1 MTARPS
7 KRPLMS
13 DLYEYQAIDGS
24 SKGPVSLVLLIQAR
38 NHGRLS
44 NRTLV
49 RKLPDGC
56 WQPLSS
62 FIPSMTVMDADM
74 EEAVMPEP
82 EPEFRNSV
90 PAWSGKR
97 CWTRIIQGWCSFE
110 GRAGKQEMRE
120 VYSTVGVVWLAA
132 AGVPTIVKSGFFSI
146 SPLVE
151 LLFPLAYVALPVL
164 FLPLA
169 ATMVR
174 RLHDV
179 GRSGLCLVWLAV
191 PVAGWLLLLYL
202 CYGESLPGKNKY
214 GDPPWN

>member
-1 MTARPS
+1 
-7 KRPLMS
+7 MS
-13 DLYEYQAIDGS
+13 DLYEYRAIDGS
-24 SKGPVSLVLLIQAR
+24 SKGPVSLALLIQAR

-49 RKLPDGC
+49 RKLSGGD
-56 WQPLSS
+56 WRPLSS

-74 EEAVMPEP
+74 GESALPES
-82 EPEFRNSV
+82 ETEFGAAIPV
-90 PAWSGKR
+90 
-97 CWTRIIQGWCSFE
+97 WTRKKYWARIIKGWCSFE

-120 VYSTVGVVWLAA
+120 VYSSAGIIWVALAS
-132 AGVPTIVKSGFFSI
+132 VPAIVKGGFFSV
-146 SPLVE
+146 SPLME
-151 LLFPLAYVALPVL
+151 LLFPLAYIVLPVL

-179 GRSGLCLVWLAV
+179 GRSGLCLVWLVV

-202 CYGESLPGKNKY
+202 CYGESLPGPNKY

>member
-1 MTARPS
+1 
-7 KRPLMS
+7 MS

-44 NRTLV
+44 NRTMV
-49 RKLPDGC
+49 RKLPAGG

-74 EEAVMPEP
+74 EESAMPEP
-82 EPEFRNSV
+82 ETGFEPAL
-90 PAWSGKR
+90 PAWTRKKY
-97 CWTRIIQGWCSFE
+97 WMRIIKGWCSFE

-120 VYSTVGVVWLAA
+120 VYSSVGVAWLAV
-132 AGVPTIVKSGFFSI
+132 AGGPAIVKSGFFSV
-146 SPLVE
+146 SPMME
-151 LLFPLAYVALPVL
+151 LFFPLAYVVLPVL

-179 GRSGLCLVWLAV
+179 GKSGLFLIWLAV
-191 PVAGWLLLLYL
+191 PVAGWLLLWYL
-202 CYGESLPGKNKY
+202 SYGESLPGENKY
-214 GDPPWN
+214 GEPPWN

>member
-1 MTARPS
+1 
-7 KRPLMS
+7 MS

-24 SKGPVSLVLLIQAR
+24 SKGPVSLMLLIQAR

-44 NRTLV
+44 NRTMV
-49 RKLPDGC
+49 RKLPAGG

-74 EEAVMPEP
+74 EESAMPEP
-82 EPEFRNSV
+82 ETGFEPAI
-90 PAWSGKR
+90 PAWTRKKY
-97 CWTRIIQGWCSFE
+97 WMRIIKGWCSFE

-120 VYSTVGVVWLAA
+120 VYSIVGVAWLAV
-132 AGVPTIVKSGFFSI
+132 AGGPAIVKSGFFSV
-146 SPLVE
+146 SPMME
-151 LLFPLAYVALPVL
+151 LFFPLAYVVLPVL

-179 GRSGLCLVWLAV
+179 GKSGLFLIWLAV

-202 CYGESLPGKNKY
+202 CYGESLPGENKY
-214 GDPPWN
+214 GDQPWN

>member
-1 MTARPS
+1 
-7 KRPLMS
+7 MS

-44 NRTLV
+44 NRTMV
-49 RKLPDGC
+49 RKLPAGG

-62 FIPSMTVMDADM
+62 FIPSMTVMDADV
-74 EEAVMPEP
+74 EESAMPEP
-82 EPEFRNSV
+82 ETGFEPAL
-90 PAWSGKR
+90 PAWTRKKY
-97 CWTRIIQGWCSFE
+97 WMRIIKGWCSFE

-120 VYSTVGVVWLAA
+120 VYSSVGVAWLAV
-132 AGVPTIVKSGFFSI
+132 AGGPAIVKSGFFSV
-146 SPLVE
+146 SPMME
-151 LLFPLAYVALPVL
+151 LFFPLAYVVLPVL

-179 GRSGLCLVWLAV
+179 GKSGLFLIWLAV
-191 PVAGWLLLLYL
+191 PVAGWLLLWYL
-202 CYGESLPGKNKY
+202 SYGESLPGENKY

>member
-1 MTARPS
+1 
-7 KRPLMS
+7 MS

-44 NRTLV
+44 NRTMV
-49 RKLPDGC
+49 RKLPAGG

-74 EEAVMPEP
+74 EESAMPEP
-82 EPEFRNSV
+82 ETGFEPAL
-90 PAWSGKR
+90 PAWIR
-97 CWTRIIQGWCSFE
+97 YWMRIIKGWCSFE

-120 VYSTVGVVWLAA
+120 VYSSVGVAWLAV
-132 AGVPTIVKSGFFSI
+132 AGGPAIVKSGFFSV
-146 SPLVE
+146 SPMME
-151 LLFPLAYVALPVL
+151 LFFPLAYVVLPVL

-169 ATMVR
+169 AMMVR

-179 GRSGLCLVWLAV
+179 GKSGLFLIWLAV

-202 CYGESLPGKNKY
+202 CYGESLPGENKY

>member
-1 MTARPS
+1 
-7 KRPLMS
+7 MS

-44 NRTLV
+44 NRTMV
-49 RKLPDGC
+49 RKLPAGG

-74 EEAVMPEP
+74 EESAMPEP
-82 EPEFRNSV
+82 ETGFEPAI
-90 PAWSGKR
+90 PAWTRKKY
-97 CWTRIIQGWCSFE
+97 WMRIIKGWCSFE

-120 VYSTVGVVWLAA
+120 VYSIVGVAWLAV
-132 AGVPTIVKSGFFSI
+132 AGGPAIVKSGFFSV
-146 SPLVE
+146 SPMIE
-151 LLFPLAYVALPVL
+151 LFFPLAYVVLPVL

-179 GRSGLCLVWLAV
+179 GKSGLSLIWLAV
-191 PVAGWLLLLYL
+191 PVVGWLLLLYL
-202 CYGESLPGKNKY
+202 CYGESLPGENKY

>member
-1 MTARPS
+1 
-7 KRPLMS
+7 MS

-24 SKGPVSLVLLIQAR
+24 SKGPASLVLLIQAR

-49 RKLPDGC
+49 RRLPDGG
-56 WQPLSS
+56 WQPLAS

-74 EEAVMPEP
+74 EESSMPEP
-82 EPEFRNSV
+82 GTGSV
-90 PAWSGKR
+90 IPAWTRKKY
-97 CWTRIIQGWCSFE
+97 WTRIIKGWCSFE

-120 VYSTVGVVWLAA
+120 VYSTMGIAWLVV
-132 AGVPTIVKSGFFSI
+132 AGGPSIVKSGFFSV
-146 SPLVE
+146 SPLLE
-151 LLFPLAYVALPVL
+151 LLFPLAYVVLPVL

-179 GRSGLCLVWLAV
+179 GRSGLCLVWLVV
-191 PVAGWLLLLYL
+191 PVLGWLLLWYL
-202 CYGESLPGKNKY
+202 CYGESQLGENKY

>member
-1 MTARPS
+1 
-7 KRPLMS
+7 MS

-44 NRTLV
+44 NRTMV
-49 RKLPDGC
+49 RKLPAGD

-74 EEAVMPEP
+74 EESAMPEP
-82 EPEFRNSV
+82 ETGFEPAI
-90 PAWSGKR
+90 PAWTRKKY
-97 CWTRIIQGWCSFE
+97 WMRIIKGWCSFE

-120 VYSTVGVVWLAA
+120 VYSIVGVAWLAV
-132 AGVPTIVKSGFFSI
+132 AGGPAIVKSGFFSV
-146 SPLVE
+146 SPMME
-151 LLFPLAYVALPVL
+151 LFFPLAYVVLPVL

-179 GRSGLCLVWLAV
+179 GKSGLSLIWLAV
-191 PVAGWLLLLYL
+191 PVVGWLLLLYL
-202 CYGESLPGKNKY
+202 CYGESLPGENKY

>member
-1 MTARPS
+1 
-7 KRPLMS
+7 MS

-44 NRTLV
+44 NRTMV
-49 RKLPDGC
+49 RKLPAGD

-74 EEAVMPEP
+74 EEAAMPEP
-82 EPEFRNSV
+82 ETGFEPAI
-90 PAWSGKR
+90 PAWTRKKY
-97 CWTRIIQGWCSFE
+97 WMRIIKGWCSFE

-120 VYSTVGVVWLAA
+120 VYSIVGVAWLAV
-132 AGVPTIVKSGFFSI
+132 AGGPAIVKSGFFSV
-146 SPLVE
+146 SPMME
-151 LLFPLAYVALPVL
+151 LFFPLAYVVLPVL

-179 GRSGLCLVWLAV
+179 GKSGLSLIWLAV
-191 PVAGWLLLLYL
+191 PVVGWLLLLYL
-202 CYGESLPGKNKY
+202 CYGESLPGENKY

>member
-1 MTARPS
+1 
-7 KRPLMS
+7 MS

-44 NRTLV
+44 NRTMV
-49 RKLPDGC
+49 RKLPAGG

-62 FIPSMTVMDADM
+62 FIPSMTVMDADV
-74 EEAVMPEP
+74 EESAMPEP
-82 EPEFRNSV
+82 ETGFEPAL
-90 PAWSGKR
+90 PAWTRKKY
-97 CWTRIIQGWCSFE
+97 WMRIIKGWCSFE

-120 VYSTVGVVWLAA
+120 VYSIVGVAWLAV
-132 AGVPTIVKSGFFSI
+132 AGGPAIVKSGFFSV
-146 SPLVE
+146 SPMME
-151 LLFPLAYVALPVL
+151 LFFPLAYVVLPVL

-179 GRSGLCLVWLAV
+179 GKSGLSLIWLAV

-202 CYGESLPGKNKY
+202 CYGESLPGENKY

>member
-1 MTARPS
+1 
-7 KRPLMS
+7 MS

-44 NRTLV
+44 NRTMV
-49 RKLPDGC
+49 RKLPAGD
-56 WQPLSS
+56 WQALSS

-74 EEAVMPEP
+74 EESAMPEP
-82 EPEFRNSV
+82 ETGFEPAI
-90 PAWSGKR
+90 PAWTRKKY
-97 CWTRIIQGWCSFE
+97 WMRIIKGWCSFE

-120 VYSTVGVVWLAA
+120 VYSIVGVAWLAV
-132 AGVPTIVKSGFFSI
+132 AGGPAIVKSGFFSV
-146 SPLVE
+146 SPMME
-151 LLFPLAYVALPVL
+151 LFFPLAYVVLPVL

-179 GRSGLCLVWLAV
+179 GKSGLSLIWLAV
-191 PVAGWLLLLYL
+191 PVVGWLLLLYL
-202 CYGESLPGKNKY
+202 CYGESLPGENKY

>member
-1 MTARPS
+1 
-7 KRPLMS
+7 MS

-44 NRTLV
+44 NRTMV
-49 RKLPDGC
+49 RKLPAGG

-74 EEAVMPEP
+74 EESAMPEP
-82 EPEFRNSV
+82 ETGFEPAI
-90 PAWSGKR
+90 PAWTRKKY
-97 CWTRIIQGWCSFE
+97 WMRIIKGWCSFE

-120 VYSTVGVVWLAA
+120 VYSIVGVAWLAA
-132 AGVPTIVKSGFFSI
+132 AGGPAIVKSGFFSV
-146 SPLVE
+146 SPMME
-151 LLFPLAYVALPVL
+151 LFFPLAYVVLPVL

-179 GRSGLCLVWLAV
+179 GKSGLFLIWLAV

-202 CYGESLPGKNKY
+202 CYGESLPGENKY
-214 GDPPWN
+214 GEPPWN

>member
-1 MTARPS
+1 
-7 KRPLMS
+7 MS

-44 NRTLV
+44 NRTMV
-49 RKLPDGC
+49 RKLPAGG

-62 FIPSMTVMDADM
+62 FIPSMTVMDADV
-74 EEAVMPEP
+74 EESAMPEP
-82 EPEFRNSV
+82 ETGFEPAI
-90 PAWSGKR
+90 PAWTRKKY
-97 CWTRIIQGWCSFE
+97 WMRIIKGWCSFE

-120 VYSTVGVVWLAA
+120 VYSSVGVAWLAV
-132 AGVPTIVKSGFFSI
+132 AGGPAIVKSGFFSV
-146 SPLVE
+146 SPMME
-151 LLFPLAYVALPVL
+151 LFFPLAYVVLPVL

-179 GRSGLCLVWLAV
+179 GKSGLSLIWLAV
-191 PVAGWLLLLYL
+191 PVVGWLLLLYL
-202 CYGESLPGKNKY
+202 CYGESLPGENKY
-214 GDPPWN
+214 GEPPWN

>member
-1 MTARPS
+1 
-7 KRPLMS
+7 MS

-44 NRTLV
+44 NRTMV
-49 RKLPDGC
+49 RKLPAGG

-74 EEAVMPEP
+74 EESAMPEP
-82 EPEFRNSV
+82 ETGFEPAI
-90 PAWSGKR
+90 PAWTRKKY
-97 CWTRIIQGWCSFE
+97 WMRIIKGWCSFE

-120 VYSTVGVVWLAA
+120 VYSIVGVAWLAV
-132 AGVPTIVKSGFFSI
+132 AGGPAIVKSGFFSV
-146 SPLVE
+146 SPMME
-151 LLFPLAYVALPVL
+151 LFFPLAYVVLPVL

-179 GRSGLCLVWLAV
+179 GKSGLSLIWLAV
-191 PVAGWLLLLYL
+191 PVVGWLLLLYL
-202 CYGESLPGKNKY
+202 CYGESLPGENKY

>member
-49 RKLPDGC
+49 RKLPDGG

-62 FIPSMTVMDADM
+62 FIPSITFMEADM
-74 EEAVMPEP
+74 EEAAMPEP
-82 EPEFRNSV
+82 EPEFR
-90 PAWSGKR
+90 KR
-97 CWTRIIQGWCSFE
+97 YWTRIIKGWCSFE

-132 AGVPTIVKSGFFSI
+132 AGVPFIVKSGSFSI

-202 CYGESLPGKNKY
+202 CYGESLPGENKY

>member
-1 MTARPS
+1 
-7 KRPLMS
+7 MS

-44 NRTLV
+44 NRTMV
-49 RKLPDGC
+49 RKLPAGG

-74 EEAVMPEP
+74 EESAMPEP
-82 EPEFRNSV
+82 ETGFEPAI
-90 PAWSGKR
+90 PAWTRKKY
-97 CWTRIIQGWCSFE
+97 WMRIIKGWCSFE

-120 VYSTVGVVWLAA
+120 VYSIVGVAWLAV
-132 AGVPTIVKSGFFSI
+132 AGGPAIVKSGFFSV
-146 SPLVE
+146 SPMME
-151 LLFPLAYVALPVL
+151 LFFPLAYVVLPVL

-179 GRSGLCLVWLAV
+179 GKSGLFLIWLAV

-202 CYGESLPGKNKY
+202 CYGESLPGENKY
-214 GDPPWN
+214 GEPPWN

>member
-1 MTARPS
+1 
-7 KRPLMS
+7 MS

-44 NRTLV
+44 NRTMV
-49 RKLPDGC
+49 RKLPAGG

-74 EEAVMPEP
+74 EESAMPEP
-82 EPEFRNSV
+82 ETGFEPAL
-90 PAWSGKR
+90 PAWTRKKY
-97 CWTRIIQGWCSFE
+97 WMRIIKGWCSFE

-120 VYSTVGVVWLAA
+120 VYSIVGVAWLAV
-132 AGVPTIVKSGFFSI
+132 AGGPAIVKSGFFSV
-146 SPLVE
+146 SPMME
-151 LLFPLAYVALPVL
+151 LFFPLAYVVLPVL

-179 GRSGLCLVWLAV
+179 GKSGLFLIWLAV

-202 CYGESLPGKNKY
+202 CYGESLPGENKY
-214 GDPPWN
+214 GEPPWN

>member
-1 MTARPS
+1 
-7 KRPLMS
+7 MS

-44 NRTLV
+44 NRTMV
-49 RKLPDGC
+49 RKLPAGG

-74 EEAVMPEP
+74 EESAMPEP
-82 EPEFRNSV
+82 ETGFEPAI
-90 PAWSGKR
+90 PAWTRKKY
-97 CWTRIIQGWCSFE
+97 WMRIIKGWCSFE

-120 VYSTVGVVWLAA
+120 VYSIVGVAWLAV
-132 AGVPTIVKSGFFSI
+132 AGGPAIVKSGFFSV
-146 SPLVE
+146 SPMME
-151 LLFPLAYVALPVL
+151 LFFPLAYVVLPVL

-179 GRSGLCLVWLAV
+179 GKSGLFLIWLAV

-202 CYGESLPGKNKY
+202 CYGESLPGENKY
-214 GDPPWN
+214 GDQPWN

>member
-1 MTARPS
+1 
-7 KRPLMS
+7 MS

-44 NRTLV
+44 NRTMV
-49 RKLPDGC
+49 RKLPAGG

-74 EEAVMPEP
+74 EESAMPEP
-82 EPEFRNSV
+82 ETGFEPAI
-90 PAWSGKR
+90 PAWTRKKY
-97 CWTRIIQGWCSFE
+97 WMRIIKGWCSFE

-120 VYSTVGVVWLAA
+120 VYSSVGIVWLAA
-132 AGVPTIVKSGFFSI
+132 AGGPAIVKSGFFSV
-146 SPLVE
+146 SPMME
-151 LLFPLAYVALPVL
+151 LFFPLAYVVLPVL

-179 GRSGLCLVWLAV
+179 GKSGLSLIWLAV
-191 PVAGWLLLLYL
+191 PVVGWLLLLYL
-202 CYGESLPGKNKY
+202 CYGESLPGENKY

>member
-1 MTARPS
+1 
-7 KRPLMS
+7 MS

-44 NRTLV
+44 NRTMV
-49 RKLPDGC
+49 RKLPAGG

-74 EEAVMPEP
+74 EESAMPEP
-82 EPEFRNSV
+82 ETGFEPAI
-90 PAWSGKR
+90 PAWTRKKY
-97 CWTRIIQGWCSFE
+97 WMRIIKGWCSFE

-120 VYSTVGVVWLAA
+120 VYSIVGVAWLAV
-132 AGVPTIVKSGFFSI
+132 AGGPAIVKSGFFSV
-146 SPLVE
+146 SPMME
-151 LLFPLAYVALPVL
+151 LFFPLAYVVLPVL

-179 GRSGLCLVWLAV
+179 GKSGLSLIWLAV
-191 PVAGWLLLLYL
+191 PVVGWLLLLYL
-202 CYGESLPGKNKY
+202 CYGESLPGENKY
-214 GDPPWN
+214 GEPPWN

>member
-7 KRPLMS
+7 KCPLMS
-13 DLYEYQAIDGS
+13 DFYEYQAIDGS

-49 RKLPDGC
+49 RKLPDGG

-74 EEAVMPEP
+74 EEAAMPEP

-90 PAWSGKR
+90 PAWSGER
-97 CWTRIIQGWCSFE
+97 YWTRIIQGWCSFE

-132 AGVPTIVKSGFFSI
+132 AGVLSIVKSGFFSI

-214 GDPPWN
+214 GGPPWN